1 MPEDKKEEMKLDH
14 RTDCPSHD
22 RVSSWYRAGAVTVH
36 DKIMNWLCCLA
47 CDTASWSRTLK
58 HYLSALDMKMWSNWN
73 LRVTSHYSHP
83 CFHFHKKKKKLDV
96 HQATLL
102 EKIWV
107 VHITS
112 LKWEQAI
119 QLTFRQCLKQFGAL
133 LWTDAEERIL
143 KGELTPGNLETQQVQ
158 VWFAWADLNHRN
170 NHDVTNMTLI
180 LVQYQT

>member
-83 CFHFHKKKKKLDV
+83 CFHFHKKKKKAGCAPGYTTRKNLGRTYHLVKMRTGHPAD
-96 HQATLL
+96 
-102 EKIWV
+102 
-107 VHITS
+107 
-112 LKWEQAI
+112 I
-119 QLTFRQCLKQFGAL
+119 QTVPEAVWSFTVNWCRRADSEGRTHSRKSGDTASPSVICLS
-133 LWTDAEERIL
+133 
-143 KGELTPGNLETQQVQ
+143 
-158 VWFAWADLNHRN
+158 WFNP
-170 NHDVTNMTLI
+170 
-180 LVQYQT
+180 QK